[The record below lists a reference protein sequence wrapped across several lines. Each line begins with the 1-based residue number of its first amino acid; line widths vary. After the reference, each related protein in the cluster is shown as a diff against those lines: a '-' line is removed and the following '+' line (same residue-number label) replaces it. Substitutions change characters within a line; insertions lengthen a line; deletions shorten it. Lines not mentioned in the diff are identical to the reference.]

1 MSTPLLELVGL
12 AKHFGG
18 LVVSD
23 DISLSVQPGE
33 IHALIGPN
41 GAGKTTLIAQIDGTL
56 RPDQGRVLLAGED
69 ISDLNPAQRARR
81 GLARTFQIT
90 CILPAF
96 TVLENVALAV
106 QARAG
111 SSFRFFR
118 AVRRERDLNEAARE
132 SLARVG
138 LTARADSPAGSLS
151 HGEKRALELAM
162 ALATRP
168 RLLLLDEP
176 MAGTGAEE
184 TEHLIETLASLRGEM
199 GLLLVEHDMSA
210 VFALAD
216 RISVLVEG
224 RLTAS
229 GAPARVRADPAVQ
242 AAYLGQEAVHAGGE

>member
-1 MSTPLLELVGL
+1 MSAPLLELERI

-23 DISLSVQPGE
+23 AISLTVTPGE

-41 GAGKTTLIAQIDGTL
+41 GAGKTTLIAQVDGSL
-56 RPDQGRVLLAGED
+56 QPDSGRIFLGGED
-69 ISDLNPAQRARR
+69 ITALTPAQRVRR

-96 TVLENVALAV
+96 TALENVALAV
-106 QARAG
+106 QARSG

-118 AVRRERDLNEAARE
+118 AVRRERALNDAARE
-132 SLARVG
+132 TLSRVG
-138 LTARADSPAGSLS
+138 LAARAAQPAGSLS
-151 HGEKRALELAM
+151 HGEKRRLELAM

-176 MAGTGAEE
+176 MAGTGPEE
-184 TEHLIETLASLRGEM
+184 TDQLIETLALLRGEI
-199 GLLLVEHDMSA
+199 GLLLVEHDMTA

-224 RLTAS
+224 RLSAS
-229 GAPARVRADPAVQ
+229 GTPDQVRADPAVQ
-242 AAYLGQEAVHAGGE
+242 AAYLGQEAVDAHGG